1 MAQLLADELQ
11 EIPGVEVMFPR
22 EANSVFV
29 RLDPTHRDALWARG
43 WKFYDFIGAGGAR
56 LMCSWDTT
64 EDDVR
69 AIAADLREIASS

>member
-1 MAQLLADELQ
+1 MAQLLADELRGVS
-11 EIPGVEVMFPR
+11 GVEMMFPR

-29 RLDPTHRDALWARG
+29 RLDPAHRDAMWARG

-64 EDDVR
+64 PEDVT
-69 AIAADLREIASS
+69 ALAADLRDVTSR